1 MYDVSSFSQLLPHL
15 KLIKQNLTVLINEGK
30 EFKPRHTLKKCSCAK
45 NQMILMQL
53 IPNTVPIH

>member
-30 EFKPRHTLKKCSCAK
+30 EFKPHHTLKKCSCAK